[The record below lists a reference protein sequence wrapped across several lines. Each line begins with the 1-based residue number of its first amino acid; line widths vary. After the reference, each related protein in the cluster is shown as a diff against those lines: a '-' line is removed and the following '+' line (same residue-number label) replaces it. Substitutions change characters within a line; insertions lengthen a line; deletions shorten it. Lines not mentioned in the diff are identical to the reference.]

1 MWDEAQKVDGRV
13 EPSVLRCEKRNGSD
27 GGEGGGGHQS
37 RKFFRTLSAM
47 PLLNDLCLAVES
59 RRSARRS
66 CNCA

>member
-13 EPSVLRCEKRNGSD
+13 ESSVSRCEKRNGSD
-27 GGEGGGGHQS
+27 GGEGGHQS

-47 PLLNDLCLAVES
+47 PLLNDLFLAVES